1 MVQDKTTLSTIYVLA
16 EQLGVALEL
25 SYSPAE
31 FSTLWPE
38 AIDAMTTAKY
48 LLECSYCEVPAV
60 VENVLSAAARGLQ

>member
-1 MVQDKTTLSTIYVLA
+1 MVQDKIVLSTIYVLA

-38 AIDAMTTAKY
+38 AIDAMTTAKH
-48 LLECSYCEVPAV
+48 LLEREDHQVPTV
-60 VENVLSAAARGLQ
+60 VENVLSAAVRGLQ